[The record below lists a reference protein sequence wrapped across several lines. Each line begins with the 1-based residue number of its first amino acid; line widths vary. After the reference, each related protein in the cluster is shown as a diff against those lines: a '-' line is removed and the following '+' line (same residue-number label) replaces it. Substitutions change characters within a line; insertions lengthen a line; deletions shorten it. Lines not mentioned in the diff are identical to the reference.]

1 MLQTR
6 STLPPATWLVDK
18 IRKIIQLTMVLA
30 LSLVLPGCGEEKSAR
45 SDPSDTAIS
54 FVNAY
59 DRWAQR
65 GFSNPL
71 PEELDNLSNDNSR
84 ANLEADSRWYSQGNV
99 KQVGS
104 IRFTDI
110 KVVSSSETS
119 STVSIVIDYSNVE
132 LFANGQKVN
141 FDQDQGSNME
151 IYLVRD
157 SPNEEWRVDSVKK
170 P

>member
-1 MLQTR
+1 MPQTR

-18 IRKIIQLTMVLA
+18 IRKIIHLTMVLFLA
-30 LSLVLPGCGEEKSAR
+30 LVLPGCGEAKPAR

-59 DRWAQR
+59 DRWAQK
-65 GFSNPL
+65 GFSMPL
-71 PEELDNLSNDNSR
+71 PEELNKLSNDNSK
-84 ANLEADSRWYSQGNV
+84 ADLEADSRWYSQGNV

-104 IRFTDI
+104 IRFTDV

-119 STVSIVIDYSNVE
+119 STVSIVMDYSNVE
-132 LFANGQKVN
+132 LVANGLKVN
-141 FDQDQGSNME
+141 FDQDQGSKIE
-151 IYLVRD
+151 IYLVRE
-157 SPNEEWRVDSVKK
+157 SSNEDWRVDSVNK